1 MNLIKPIFRFVILV
15 IIQVM
20 ILDHVLFLGY
30 INPYLYLLFVIY
42 LPINTSRAYVL
53 ILGFILGLSIDF
65 FNNTGGI
72 HAAST
77 LFVAYIRPFL
87 LKLSFGL
94 SYDYNTLKLNE
105 TNFKQQFLYV
115 ILMVFVHHLLMF
127 SLEYFSTNYIAEILK
142 NTLYSSIFSSIVII
156 IVLRLTQTKW
166 ENFFHTC
173 WLYSQPW
180 FFQDGWCIYKS
191 LAILIP
197 IFQKTFR

>member
-42 LPINTSRAYVL
+42 LPINTNRAYVL
-53 ILGFILGLSIDF
+53 ILAFILGLSIDF

-156 IVLRLTQTKW
+156 IVLRLTQTK
-166 ENFFHTC
+166 
-173 WLYSQPW
+173 
-180 FFQDGWCIYKS
+180 
-191 LAILIP
+191 
-197 IFQKTFR
+197 

>member
-142 NTLYSSIFSSIVII
+142 NTLYTSIFSSIVII
-156 IVLRLTQTKW
+156 IVLRLTQTK
-166 ENFFHTC
+166 
-173 WLYSQPW
+173 
-180 FFQDGWCIYKS
+180 
-191 LAILIP
+191 
-197 IFQKTFR
+197 

>member
-156 IVLRLTQTKW
+156 IVLRLTQTK
-166 ENFFHTC
+166 
-173 WLYSQPW
+173 
-180 FFQDGWCIYKS
+180 
-191 LAILIP
+191 
-197 IFQKTFR
+197 